1 MTTVILENN
10 DTEKIMEHFIAYG
23 YDDFIVF
30 SKIDTEY
37 YLLNKI
43 KVIKL
48 KGFEKENTREK
59 LQKIKG
65 SLSRRFCVVY
75 SSSIDKIDLEKM
87 ERFHN
92 KHQCLTTLIEIE
104 KRLCASVFEPELFD
118 YLENAESLEKE
129 ALLKI
134 AEDNE
139 LQIYK

>member
-10 DTEKIMEHFIAYG
+10 ETEKIMEHFIAYG

-48 KGFEKENTREK
+48 KGFDKESTGEK

-65 SLSRRFCVVY
+65 SLSRTFCVVY
-75 SSSIDKIDLEKM
+75 SSSVEKIDLEKV
-87 ERFHN
+87 EKFHKN
-92 KHQCLTTLIEIE
+92 HQCLTTLIEIE
-104 KRLCASVFEPELFD
+104 KCLCTAVFEPEIFD
-118 YLENAESLEKE
+118 YLEKEKNLEKG